1 MIFFL
6 ASLPEEEYVIVNK
19 IFDLFQSCDIK
30 DQKLSRS
37 QRGSLI
43 NSKLDCKG
51 VNFKPLRGL
60 ASKSR
65 KELLLKVRNHQLS
78 FPELSTSCKYIKKMT
93 DVKTQ
98 FMRYLN
104 VSSWELA
111 EETYP
116 AHTKEEKLQPFL
128 EMSFKNDTLPPLF
141 QAFCK
146 QAKCSTIS
154 PQESTQPDCS
164 SSDNMVLKAG
174 NPLWSFWAVIPFKWR
189 IRI

>member
-6 ASLPEEEYVIVNK
+6 ASLPEDEYCIVK
-19 IFDLFQSCDIK
+19 EIFDRYESCEIK

-60 ASKSR
+60 AVKTR
-65 KELLLKVRNHQLS
+65 KELLVKVNDGELS
-78 FPELSTSCKYIKKMT
+78 FPELSASCKYIKKMA

-104 VSSWELA
+104 LSSWELA
-111 EETYP
+111 EEKYP
-116 AHTKEEKLQPFL
+116 EHTKK
-128 EMSFKNDTLPPLF
+128 KN
-141 QAFCK
+141 
-146 QAKCSTIS
+146 
-154 PQESTQPDCS
+154 
-164 SSDNMVLKAG
+164 
-174 NPLWSFWAVIPFKWR
+174 
-189 IRI
+189 